1 MKTQGIQ
8 AKIIAWVLSVG
19 AGLSFCCN
27 HIEIPNKIGRIPNEM
42 IAKIEPG
49 VVGFA
54 QGSSPNRFKI
64 VDGSGADKSLIQ
76 PNHGACR
83 SSSVTNIT
91 L

>member
-1 MKTQGIQ
+1 MNMKTQGIQ

-54 QGSSPNRFKI
+54 QVVAQIGSKLWMDLVRIN
-64 VDGSGADKSLIQ
+64 L
-76 PNHGACR
+76 
-83 SSSVTNIT
+83 
-91 L
+91 